1 MSNKI
6 EIDFLDLFSGIG
18 GFSLGFQQAGFTIK
32 NHYYS
37 EIDKNAIANYSYNF
51 KNSIYAGAIENIRG
65 TSLGKVD
72 IITFGSPCQD
82 FSVAGKGEGLNGK
95 RSNLIQEAI
104 RLITEKKPSFFIW
117 ENVKGAFSTNDR
129 ADFWAIIQAFTNIGL
144 YRLEWQLLNTLWIHP
159 QSRERIY
166 LVGHLATH
174 GRDFKP
180 VFPISENDRLFEE
193 TGKTNESQQQ
203 TQHCGTIGTKSNR
216 ASNTFIKA
224 NRFSKKQQDRI
235 YEVDGAM
242 GCLTKDRTNDKTKIR
257 IAAMRNRGDQNIQNI
272 EFNEKNTNT
281 LTSVQKDNLLCI
293 STHKRNGD
301 PSKGGTGLLKNDSGS
316 TFCIDTQNNQAIYYE
331 DTYRKLTEIECERLQ
346 GFPDN
351 WTKYGSYNSERKIIA
366 STNRYSLI
374 GNSITVDFPRRI
386 AEKLIENYY

>member
-1 MSNKI
+1 
-6 EIDFLDLFSGIG
+6 
-18 GFSLGFQQAGFTIK
+18 
-32 NHYYS
+32 
-37 EIDKNAIANYSYNF
+37 
-51 KNSIYAGAIENIRG
+51 
-65 TSLGKVD
+65 
-72 IITFGSPCQD
+72 
-82 FSVAGKGEGLNGK
+82 
-95 RSNLIQEAI
+95 
-104 RLITEKKPSFFIW
+104 
-117 ENVKGAFSTNDR
+117 
-129 ADFWAIIQAFTNIGL
+129 
-144 YRLEWQLLNTLWIHP
+144 
-159 QSRERIY
+159 
-166 LVGHLATH
+166 
-174 GRDFKP
+174 
-180 VFPISENDRLFEE
+180 
-193 TGKTNESQQQ
+193 
-203 TQHCGTIGTKSNR
+203 
-216 ASNTFIKA
+216 
-224 NRFSKKQQDRI
+224 
-235 YEVDGAM
+235 
-242 GCLTKDRTNDKTKIR
+242 NDKTKIR